1 MFSSCENSASA
12 VFLWRVFFFFF
23 FSALFTFLELLYLR
37 YFSSAVFLSACLILR
52 YRNAVRHM
60 RFTQLIH
67 FMLQFVVSLDLQCL
81 TVRHRSSHFAS
92 SDANFFELRLLVS
105 VVF

>member
-12 VFLWRVFFFFF
+12 VFLRRVFFFVS
-23 FSALFTFLELLYLR
+23 FSYLELLYLR
-37 YFSSAVFLSACLILR
+37 YFSSAVFFSACLILR
-52 YRNAVRHM
+52 YCNAVCLM

-67 FMLQFVVSLDLQCL
+67 FMLQLLVSLDFQCS
-81 TVRHRSSHFAS
+81 TVRHRRNHFAS
-92 SDANFFELRLLVS
+92 FDTYFFELRLLVS